1 MRSLHTTF
9 LVAAVLFIVGIL
21 VGNTSLATPVHALTI
36 TFPEKGFPKVEAG
49 TVLGETSLDKPDST
63 SSPVSAKPQTEG
75 GIRNT
80 ANNTSEQREQ
90 GTKATRQANSEKEQ
104 AQKLQKLLQTTK
116 PAELELKKNKDDQ
129 DVTVS
134 LRELEKRKGSSGSED
149 NKGTFEKREVG
160 ITQDSW
166 QPKEGIPNKADEHV
180 DSVEVKLR
188 KDLEVKSTQ
197 EGLDV
202 KNSAIKASTTLP
214 VQINTNTKELSVVTP
229 NGTKVVR
236 TLPDE
241 AVLAIQNSGLNG
253 QVVGEVKLEAQGNDL
268 VYKVKKE
275 QYKKMFGL
283 MPVTIKQDVQVSA
296 TTGEVTTTQQSI
308 TDRIFNFFSF

>member
-21 VGNTSLATPVHALTI
+21 VGNTSLATPVHAL
-36 TFPEKGFPKVEAG
+36 PLLSRKGFPKVEAG

-166 QPKEGIPNKADEHV
+166 QPKEDILI
-180 DSVEVKLR
+180 KLM
-188 KDLEVKSTQ
+188 
-197 EGLDV
+197 
-202 KNSAIKASTTLP
+202 NTL
-214 VQINTNTKELSVVTP
+214 I
-229 NGTKVVR
+229 
-236 TLPDE
+236 
-241 AVLAIQNSGLNG
+241 VL
-253 QVVGEVKLEAQGNDL
+253 
-268 VYKVKKE
+268 
-275 QYKKMFGL
+275 
-283 MPVTIKQDVQVSA
+283 
-296 TTGEVTTTQQSI
+296 
-308 TDRIFNFFSF
+308 R